1 VQVAYS
7 NGLHMKKIMK
17 ISNLFKEKKVVYSFE
32 IFPPK
37 VNDDIGKIYDAL
49 SDIKET
55 RPDYISITYS
65 AGGSK
70 NSRTK
75 EIAEIVKKNYGIE
88 PLAHLTC
95 INSSREE
102 VSAALQGL
110 KDIGA
115 ENVLALR
122 GDRIDGE
129 VKTDFAYA
137 SDLVEFIRER
147 SNMDIG
153 GACYPEGH
161 PESANMVE
169 DIRNLKRKV
178 DAGVTHLNSQLFFD
192 NDDYL
197 RYLDMVRLAGID
209 VPIQAGIMPLVK
221 ASQFGGIVKMT
232 GAKLPSKISR
242 MYNRFAD
249 DPTALTEAGIAYAT
263 DQIIDLLSSGVD
275 GIHLYIMNN
284 AYVAKRITENIQPII
299 DKLNCVAKNIKV

>member
-1 VQVAYS
+1 
-7 NGLHMKKIMK
+7 MK
-17 ISNLFKEKKVVYSFE
+17 INNLFKEKKVVYSFE

-37 VNDDIGKIYDAL
+37 VNDDISKIL
-49 SDIKET
+49 STLSSIKDIS
-55 RPDYISITYS
+55 PDYVSITYS

-75 EIAEIVKKNYGIE
+75 EIAKIVKNDYGIE

-95 INSSREE
+95 INSTREE
-102 VSAALQGL
+102 VAAAIDGL
-110 KDIGA
+110 VDIGV

-122 GDRIDGE
+122 GDRIAGE
-129 VKTDFAYA
+129 VKRDFAHA
-137 SDLVEFIRER
+137 SDLVEFIK
-147 SNMDIG
+147 SKSDINVV

-169 DIRNLKRKV
+169 DIRNLKIKV
-178 DAGVTHLNSQLFFD
+178 DKGVTHLNSQLFFD

-197 RYLDMVRLAGID
+197 KYLDMVRLAGID
-209 VPIQAGIMPLVK
+209 VPIEAGVMPLVK

-232 GAKLPSKISR
+232 GAKIPTKISR
-242 MYNRFAD
+242 MYSKFAD
-249 DPTALTEAGIAYAT
+249 DPDALMEAGIAYAT

-284 AYVAKRITENIQPII
+284 VYVAKRISDNIKPII
-299 DKLNCVAKNIKV
+299 DKLNGAH

>member
-1 VQVAYS
+1 
-7 NGLHMKKIMK
+7 MK
-17 ISNLFKEKKVVYSFE
+17 ISELFKDKKAVYSFE

-37 VNDDIGKIYDAL
+37 INDDIGKIYKTL
-49 SDIKET
+49 SELKNIK
-55 RPDYISITYS
+55 PDYISITYS

-75 EIAEIVKKNYGIE
+75 EIAQIVKNDYGIE

-95 INSSREE
+95 INSTREE
-102 VSAALQGL
+102 VADALRGL
-110 KDIGA
+110 IDIGV

-122 GDRIDGE
+122 GDRVEGE
-129 VKTDFAYA
+129 VKSDFKYA
-137 SDLVEFIRER
+137 SELTEFIRQN
-147 SNMDIG
+147 SNIDIA

-161 PESANMVE
+161 PESANIVE
-169 DIRNLKRKV
+169 DIRHMKIKV
-178 DAGVTHLNSQLFFD
+178 DKGVSHLNSQLFFD

-197 RYLDMVRLAGID
+197 KYLDMVRLAGID

-242 MYNRFAD
+242 MYNKFAD
-249 DPTALTEAGIAYAT
+249 DPEALMEAGIAYAT
-263 DQIIDLLSSGVD
+263 DQIVDLLSSGVE

-284 AYVAKRITENIQPII
+284 AYVAKRITENIKPII
-299 DKLNCVAKNIKV
+299 DKLNGVKQTV